1 EEFCQTIEL
10 RRKSSSF
17 ADARLFFKD
26 KAWQTSSVGRSLLA
40 ILEAH
45 PAIAAV
51 HHNQTTISLRF
62 TDEYIAALGK
72 CLETGQLEGLETK
85 DLLTGKTYAVGFAGP
100 NTSKALH
107 VGHLRNISI
116 GNAI

>member
-1 EEFCQTIEL
+1 MAKEFTQKISPTMNLATLLEKLVSSSGGEEFCQTIEL

-26 KAWQTSSVGRSLLA
+26 KAWQTSSAGRSLLA

-72 CLETGQLEGLETK
+72 CLETGLWEGLETK
-85 DLLTGKTYAVGFAGP
+85 DLLTG
-100 NTSKALH
+100 
-107 VGHLRNISI
+107 
-116 GNAI
+116 